1 MNITEVLHQ
10 FRKPCRCGRQ
20 HTLVT
25 DAVYIGENAHTPL
38 GEDIARRG
46 FCHVV
51 VVADENTAP
60 IAGEA
65 LAASLSLPLLILPG
79 SAHATEIICADLLKM
94 LADLPH
100 APEFYIAC
108 GSGSLHDIV
117 RYTACENGIPFYSY
131 PTAASVDGFVS
142 GIAAMTIRG
151 TKVSYPSRSPIALY
165 ADPAVFASAPA
176 RLTASGVG
184 DLLGKYICL
193 ADWRIAKALTGEEI
207 CPALMELEYKV
218 IDELEAVIA
227 SAGDAILSDGP
238 AHTEFVCRVM
248 EGLVLS
254 GLAIQLNG
262 NSRPASGAEHHLSHF
277 WEMARI
283 NPDIPALHGEQV
295 GIASLL
301 MLDYYKKAAEFF
313 DRPFAYKPEMLFARE
328 KLEPVYRE
336 LTDDILRENMPDGT
350 PDSCSLAKIAA
361 QSPLDNAQ
369 AVRDILASLP
379 AHEKLLAEMKACGCK
394 TTLGEI
400 DLPEDDAFL
409 YRSMRFAP
417 YARNRLTFLKYLEAQ
432 NFIHET

>member
-1 MNITEVLHQ
+1 MNITDVLQQ
-10 FRKPCRCGRQ
+10 FRTPCRCGKQ

-25 DAVYIGENAHTPL
+25 DAVYIGENAAEHMK
-38 GEDIARRG
+38 EDIAKRG
-46 FCHVV
+46 FSHGI

-60 IAGEA
+60 IAGIV
-65 LAASLSLPLLILPG
+65 LAETLGLPLLTIPG
-79 SAHATEIICADLLKM
+79 NAHATEIVCDDIKADTLTS
-94 LADLPH
+94 DRD
-100 APEFYIAC
+100 FYVAC

-117 RYTACENGIPFYSY
+117 RYIACERNVPFYSY

-165 ADPAVFASAPA
+165 ADPAVFANAPA

-193 ADWRIAKALTGEEI
+193 ADWRIARVLTGEEI
-207 CPALMELEYKV
+207 CPALMELEYAV

-227 SAGDAILSDGP
+227 NAGDALLGEGD
-238 AHTEFVCRVM
+238 AHTAFVCRVM

-283 NPDIPALHGEQV
+283 NEDIPALHGEQV

-301 MLDYYKKAAEFF
+301 MLDYYKKAAAFF
-313 DRPFAYKPEMLFARE
+313 DKPFVYTPHTLFARDTVAS
-328 KLEPVYRE
+328 VYRE
-336 LTDDILRENMPDGT
+336 LTDDILKENMPKGT
-350 PDSCSLAKIAA
+350 PDSCSLAAISEAA
-361 QSPLDNAQ
+361 PVENAA
-369 AVRDILASLP
+369 AVREIIASLP
-379 AHEKLLAEMKACGCK
+379 SHEQLLSEMKACGCK
-394 TTLGEI
+394 TTLSEI
-400 DLPEDDAFL
+400 DLPETEEFL
-409 YRSMRFAP
+409 ITSMRFAP
-417 YARNRLTFLKYLEAQ
+417 YARNRLTFLKYLAAQ
-432 NFIHET
+432 NLI

>member
-1 MNITEVLHQ
+1 MNITEVLRT
-10 FRKPCRCGRQ
+10 FRQPCRCGKQ

-25 DAVYIGENAHTPL
+25 DAVYIGENAAEHL
-38 GEDIARRG
+38 RKDIASRG
-46 FCHVV
+46 FTSGAVI
-51 VVADENTAP
+51 ADTNTAP

-65 LAASLSLPLLILPG
+65 LAEALSLPLLVLPG
-79 SAHATEIICADLLKM
+79 DAHATEIVCADLQNM
-94 LADLPH
+94 LAQLPA
-100 APEFYIAC
+100 APQFYVAC

-117 RYTACENGIPFYSY
+117 RYTACENELPFYSY

-165 ADPAVFASAPA
+165 ADPAVFAGAPE

-193 ADWRIAKALTGEEI
+193 ADWRIAQAMTGEEI
-207 CPALMELEYKV
+207 CPALMELEYAV

-227 SAGDAILSDGP
+227 SAGDAILSAGE
-238 AHTEFVCRVM
+238 AHTQYVCRVM

-283 NPDIPALHGEQV
+283 NEDIPALHGEQV
-295 GIASLL
+295 GIAALL
-301 MLDYYKKAAEFF
+301 MLDYYKKAAEYF
-313 DRPFAYKPEMLFARE
+313 DIPFAYNPDTLFARE
-328 KLEPVYRE
+328 KIEPIYRE
-336 LTDDILRENMPDGT
+336 LTDDILHENMPRGAE
-350 PDSCSLAKIAA
+350 SCSLAGIAPQA
-361 QSPLDNAQ
+361 PVETAA
-369 AVRDILASLP
+369 AVREIIASLP
-379 AHEKLLAEMKACGCK
+379 APEALLAEMKACGCK
-394 TTLGEI
+394 TTLAEI
-400 DLPEDDAFL
+400 DLPGTDDFL
-409 YRSMRFAP
+409 KTSMRFAP

-432 NFIHET
+432 NLI